1 MSKKTNDLQIW
12 FNIVNQAGI
21 SPNDFYCLH
30 CVREKVSPSNINIS
44 SSVVALM
51 KEGLVAYSDKNNF
64 LQTTR
69 KGNEL
74 LDKAE
79 SFFSVKKKSTEES
92 LMGSDY
98 QENVALYSQ
107 VFPAIKLPS
116 GKPGR
121 SNKKAITEC
130 FKWFF
135 ENYDYSWEVILKA
148 TNMYVDH
155 FQSKRYMYMQTSQYF
170 IRKQNQDKTWR
181 SDLADW
187 CEMVIN
193 GEDVDNQ
200 DFFKEKVV

>member
-12 FNIVNQAGI
+12 FNFVNQSDI
-21 SPNDFYCLH
+21 SPNDFYCLY
-30 CVREKVSPSNINIS
+30 CLREKVSPSNINIS
-44 SSVVALM
+44 TSIVSLLN
-51 KEGLVAYSDKNNF
+51 ESLIAYNRTNTIQITDKG
-64 LQTTR
+64 
-69 KGNEL
+69 KEL

-79 SFFSVKKKSTEES
+79 SFFSTKIKNTETN
-92 LMGSDY
+92 LMGYDY
-98 QENVALYSQ
+98 EDYILKYSHT
-107 VFPAIKLPS
+107 FPAIKLPS

-121 SNKKAITEC
+121 SNKKAVTEC

-135 ENYDYSWEVILKA
+135 ENYNYEWDVILKA

-155 FQSKRYMYMQTSQYF
+155 FQSKRYLYMQTSQYF

-193 GEDVDNQ
+193 GEDIDNQ